1 MKWAFSTL
9 VIFLSL
15 VLNACSDSNSTNF
28 GADPAEIRFV
38 NLVPNAP
45 TLIFELNDTL
55 FAEVSYAQSSSLR
68 SVSAS
73 TFNSAVSY
81 LNADADEAIEVFRNE
96 SFGTVAGREY
106 SVIISGS
113 LDSPTVTVIDTLS
126 TGEITSGT
134 TELHFFNGSSLASGV
149 DVYLSENISEASIN
163 GLSPMALTAN
173 GSTLVQTTDSGKRR
187 LLVTATGDDTV
198 IYDGGVIDLI
208 SQTRRLYALVDNFN
222 IGSDIRAIQI
232 GTISASGLVD
242 ERLPTRFRVANMIA
256 DIAAVDINLDGVP
269 IFEDLAFEQISSY
282 LETAT
287 AQYEVT
293 TTLVDQPAMV
303 LHTLNRQFI
312 AGESRTYVVT
322 GSSATGQV
330 QGRIFLDDRRPV
342 QSGAQVRIINA
353 AADAASL
360 DVYFLVPE
368 QLVTDAVARI
378 ADFTLLTTSMLLLE
392 GSEYDVVFTGAG
404 EDTIL
409 AGPQR
414 ISIANGGIYS
424 VIVRDASGGG
434 TPGGIVIIN
443 DVVE

>member
-1 MKWAFSTL
+1 
-9 VIFLSL
+9 
-15 VLNACSDSNSTNF
+15 
-28 GADPAEIRFV
+28 
-38 NLVPNAP
+38 
-45 TLIFELNDTL
+45 
-55 FAEVSYAQSSSLR
+55 
-68 SVSAS
+68 
-73 TFNSAVSY
+73 
-81 LNADADEAIEVFRNE
+81 
-96 SFGTVAGREY
+96 
-106 SVIISGS
+106 
-113 LDSPTVTVIDTLS
+113 
-126 TGEITSGT
+126 
-134 TELHFFNGSSLASGV
+134 
-149 DVYLSENISEASIN
+149 
-163 GLSPMALTAN
+163 MALTAN